1 MAPRR
6 PLLKGL
12 GIVLILFGLVALGP
26 AIAGARTK
34 TPGVGADVQWVV
46 GGAFVF
52 ALVVLPVGL
61 GVVLVL
67 IGDRDLP
74 SRWAAGIRSW
84 PARLRRRLEPA
95 ALQRALASPF
105 GLLALAWLVGILP
118 VLAGGE
124 AGALVSALG
133 LTAMGVA
140 QPMIS
145 AFFDRWWLHSAIG
158 IVGWAALFMTL
169 GGLPQVVALRES
181 AMVYL
186 LPFMVYPAAL
196 GVSGLLRLV
205 LWLRACRPAG

>member
-12 GIVLILFGLVALGP
+12 GIFLILFGLVALGP
-26 AIAGARTK
+26 AMAGARTK
-34 TPGVGADVQWVV
+34 TPGVSAGVGWVV
-46 GGAFVF
+46 GAAFLF
-52 ALVVLPVGL
+52 ALFVLPVGL

-67 IGDRDLP
+67 IADRELP
-74 SRWAAGIRSW
+74 ARWAAGVQSW
-84 PARLRRRLEPA
+84 PARVRRRLEPA
-95 ALQRALASPF
+95 SLGRAVAHPF

-118 VLAGGE
+118 VLVGGE

-133 LTAMGVA
+133 LAAMGVA

-145 AFFDRWWLHSAIG
+145 AFFDRWWFHNAIG

-169 GGLPQVVALRES
+169 GALPQIAALREG

-196 GVSGLLRLV
+196 GISGLLRGF
-205 LWLRACRPAG
+205 LWLRGRQRAG